1 MLFKDNTKLSEYAS
15 FKGFIEFYAIKRTL
29 RSIERNH
36 IVKLIGSSLYN
47 SLDTAL
53 AGVGNENDLS
63 DANKKLL
70 HECRNVIGPYLGYYY
85 APIAEISLSASG
97 ARRSE
102 TDSEKTAY
110 QYQVTK
116 FRQAE
121 LLEAE
126 IASELLLQFLEENRS
141 SYAQWVES
149 AEFKKYRSLFIQT
162 ASDFNDQYNTA
173 SPYRNFWAMRW
184 KMVDVEAQQIK
195 PKLGDALYNALK
207 AKLAASTVTLSNKEK
222 ELLVMLKK
230 AIAYYTVAF
239 ALPHLTVRLDDNG
252 LTVVETGGTN
262 SNDNNNRT
270 GADANRLSVL
280 INEAISS
287 AQSWMDMAI
296 TYLKTNATDFPL
308 YTVVVEDTSL
318 PTGNED
324 LQGSFGLF

>member
-1 MLFKDNTKLSEYAS
+1 MLFKDNTKLPDYAS
-15 FKGFIEFYAIKRTL
+15 FKGTVEFYAIKRTL
-29 RSIERNH
+29 QSIERNH

-47 SLDTAL
+47 SLDAAL
-53 AGVGNENDLS
+53 ALITNEDNLS
-63 DANKKLL
+63 TANKLLL

-141 SYAQWVES
+141 SYPLWVDS

-207 AKLAASTVTLSNKEK
+207 AKLAASTVTLSDKEK

-270 GADANRLSVL
+270 AADANKLSVL

-287 AQSWMDMAI
+287 AREWMNLSIKFLQDNPADFSL
-296 TYLKTNATDFPL
+296 YPLAT
-308 YTVVVEDTSL
+308 VEKS
-318 PTGNED
+318 PSNGNEN
-324 LQGSFGLF
+324 LKGSFGLF